1 MITSVSLK
9 YPWFFLLLWFT
20 VFFAIWLLSFPPAI
34 GASLGGVESTHVSR
48 LLPSWSFTSWFVFP
62 LLGDHLL
69 NMLAQII
76 PDSEEMLLSYGCC
89 RSSSPASHSC
99 ASCKIALRRASATC
113 FVLDLFRF
121 TWLLPQAVLLEARE
135 CLACLQSQSIVGV
148 QLMLAAR
155 KNELAKGLFTLHPG
169 ISSILTWRKGQTLF
183 LLSLRLM
190 LYFTFLNPHL
200 GTLNSALISCSLT
213 VESLDSVKFHV
224 WLFITL
230 MVQEALTAQTLMLRV
245 IYSGHLGNEL
255 HSE

>member
-1 MITSVSLK
+1 MLTMLAFNLQKSACFSLLNAGTKGKHHHVLLIINLSKRQHDHICISQVPMILSVTMVYSVLCHM
-9 YPWFFLLLWFT
+9 
-20 VFFAIWLLSFPPAI
+20 AALSFSPAI

-148 QLMLAAR
+148 QLMLAAG
-155 KNELAKGLFTLHPG
+155 KNELAIRSFYSASWNK
-169 ISSILTWRKGQTLF
+169 
-183 LLSLRLM
+183 
-190 LYFTFLNPHL
+190 
-200 GTLNSALISCSLT
+200 LNSYMEERTDPLPSIIVFDALFYISKPS
-213 VESLDSVKFHV
+213 
-224 WLFITL
+224 
-230 MVQEALTAQTLMLRV
+230 
-245 IYSGHLGNEL
+245 LGNVEFCPDFMQPDCGVP
-255 HSE
+255 